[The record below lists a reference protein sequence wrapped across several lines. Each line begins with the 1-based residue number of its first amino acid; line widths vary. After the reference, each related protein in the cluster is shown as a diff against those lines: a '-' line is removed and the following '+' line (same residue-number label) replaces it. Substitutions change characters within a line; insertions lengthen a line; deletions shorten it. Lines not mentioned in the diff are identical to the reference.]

1 MGMLDCDWDSLC
13 VEATRYL
20 KNYDEDIRIDT
31 TTARYDRGPQVDA
44 ILPLKGKK
52 EVLRKLK
59 SDKRIIVR
67 RGYTE
72 NGMRFAR
79 ISVIC
84 EKKLSENQ
92 ILQER
97 RSHVI

>member
-1 MGMLDCDWDSLC
+1 MGMLDYDWNALYI
-13 VEATRYL
+13 EAEQYL
-20 KNYDEDIRIDT
+20 KNYDKDIRVDT
-31 TTARYDRGPQVDA
+31 AIARYDRGPQVDA

-52 EVLRKLK
+52 EVLQRLK
-59 SDKRIIVR
+59 SDRRIIVR

-84 EKKLSENQ
+84 EKSYLK
-92 ILQER
+92 I
-97 RSHVI
+97 

>member
-1 MGMLDCDWDSLC
+1 MGMIDYDWDSLY
-13 VEATRYL
+13 VEAAGYL
-20 KNYDEDIRIDT
+20 KNYDKDIRVDT
-31 TTARYDRGPQVDA
+31 TTARYVRGPQVDA

-52 EVLRKLK
+52 DVLQRLK

-79 ISVIC
+79 ISIKV
-84 EKKLSENQ
+84 Q
-92 ILQER
+92 
-97 RSHVI
+97 

>member
-1 MGMLDCDWDSLC
+1 MGMLDYDWDSLY
-13 VEATRYL
+13 VEAAGYL
-20 KNYDEDIRIDT
+20 KNYDKDIRVDT

-52 EVLRKLK
+52 EVLQRLK
-59 SDKRIIVR
+59 SDRRIIVR

-79 ISVIC
+79 
-84 EKKLSENQ
+84 LSLRCDINANA
-92 ILQER
+92 
-97 RSHVI
+97 

>member
-1 MGMLDCDWDSLC
+1 MGMLDYDWGSLY
-13 VEATRYL
+13 VEAERYL
-20 KNYDEDIRIDT
+20 KNYDMDICVDIT
-31 TTARYDRGPQVDA
+31 TTRYDRGPQVDA

-52 EVLRKLK
+52 EVLQKLRN
-59 SDKRIIVR
+59 DKRIIVR

-72 NGMRFAR
+72 NGIRFAR

-92 ILQER
+92 ILQE
-97 RSHVI
+97 